1 MRSLIILALALTL
14 GGAPGVGLAQSQA
27 ERPPG
32 RESPR
37 DQPSA
42 EALAREA
49 VEKLVQALSVLL
61 KSLPQYEMPE
71 INDDGDIIIRRVRP
85 KREPGPAPA
94 PRRQPS
100 PLPEEGTRT

>member
-37 DQPSA
+37 DEPSA

-61 KSLPQYEMPE
+61 RSLPQYEMPE

-85 KREPGPAPA
+85 KPGPGPAPA
-94 PRRQPS
+94 PRRSPS
-100 PLPEEGTRT
+100 PPPEDDTRT